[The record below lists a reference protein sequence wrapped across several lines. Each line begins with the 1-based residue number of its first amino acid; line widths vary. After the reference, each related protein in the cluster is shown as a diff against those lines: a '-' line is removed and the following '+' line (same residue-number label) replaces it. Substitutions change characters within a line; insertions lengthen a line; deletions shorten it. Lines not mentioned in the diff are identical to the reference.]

1 MNDQDKINRWVVL
14 ENAIEKAIDGGW
26 LEIKTKAVFSAFY
39 ETDVWDD
46 WGDSAKLFVI
56 ELKQRNSVEF
66 QSVEQL
72 IYNKEFAK
80 ALWGESKSIKGNEPW
95 QTLGWEHHLKNMV
108 VAEDP
113 IEYLAENLD

>member
-14 ENAIEKAIDGGW
+14 ENAIEKAIDGG
-26 LEIKTKAVFSAFY
+26 LDRVYADTVVELLPQGSEHPAFIRGVVL
-39 ETDVWDD
+39 DPD
-46 WGDSAKLFVI
+46 
-56 ELKQRNSVEF
+56 
-66 QSVEQL
+66 
-72 IYNKEFAK
+72 FAK

>member
-1 MNDQDKINRWVVL
+1 MKYFEDLAEIPCPYCF
-14 ENAIEKAIDGGW
+14 NAVDLADEPAYYSDG
-26 LEIKTKAVFSAFY
+26 EDNPAVCN
-39 ETDVWDD
+39 EC
-46 WGDSAKLFVI
+46 
-56 ELKQRNSVEF
+56 
-66 QSVEQL
+66 
-72 IYNKEFAK
+72 NKEFAK